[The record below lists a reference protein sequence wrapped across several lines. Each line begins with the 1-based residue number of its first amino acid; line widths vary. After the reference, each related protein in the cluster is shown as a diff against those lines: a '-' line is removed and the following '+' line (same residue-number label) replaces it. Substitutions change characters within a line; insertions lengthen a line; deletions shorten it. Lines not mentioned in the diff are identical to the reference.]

1 VSVPVRLKPATTDAT
16 EAAAPPRLAEWLLRR
31 TLPHGVRGETIL
43 GDLVEEWR
51 ERGGTRAATVW
62 YWRHALSLTAG
73 YGRRGE
79 RPAGQAQAGDR
90 STHMFLDNLLHD
102 IRYAFR
108 SYAKAP
114 SFALVI
120 LATLALGIGASTA
133 IFSLVNGIL
142 LQPLPLPDPD
152 RLVYA
157 NEINGG
163 AAYRYSDRWLFRG
176 NVGANFYDQG
186 LGTRPFF
193 GLGRTISTG
202 GRGRGR
208 STPSRSRAMNR

>member
-1 VSVPVRLKPATTDAT
+1 DVVSVPVRLKPATTDAT

-90 STHMFLDNLLHD
+90 KSTRLNSSHEW
-102 IRYAFR
+102 I
-108 SYAKAP
+108 SYAVFCLKKK
-114 SFALVI
+114 
-120 LATLALGIGASTA
+120 TH
-133 IFSLVNGIL
+133 
-142 LQPLPLPDPD
+142 
-152 RLVYA
+152 
-157 NEINGG
+157 
-163 AAYRYSDRWLFRG
+163 
-176 NVGANFYDQG
+176 
-186 LGTRPFF
+186 
-193 GLGRTISTG
+193 TIS
-202 GRGRGR
+202 
-208 STPSRSRAMNR
+208 